1 MEFEKFS
8 HRHAEELLNSV
19 EEYIPLWRDLE
30 SRLEAISEEMIIEH
44 FRKNFENAEKAFMSL
59 SHSLNPLISE
69 ALDAKRSTQ
78 IRKLIKNNVITE
90 EEAENYWVAESE
102 IFGKSVFGMSKWR
115 LDFARK
121 IIARDESG
129 LRIPGVADKGI
140 SIEVAFNNAGSA
152 AWNVLKPSIASELNH
167 VEKNIQTSIAV
178 LIVATDELKAKG
190 AFDSTIGTFTSY
202 KNMLT
207 PLQDIVKVPMLILG
221 IKAPKTFRMEI
232 YKKNGKNAGRIV
244 MV

>member
-8 HRHAEELLNSV
+8 HRHAEEILNSV

-44 FRKNFENAEKAFMSL
+44 FRKNFENAEKQFMSL

>member
-30 SRLEAISEEMIIEH
+30 TRLASISEDMIIDH
-44 FRKNFENAEKAFMSL
+44 FRKHFENKTKQYMSL
-59 SHSLNPLISE
+59 SWSINPLISE
-69 ALDAKRSTQ
+69 ALGAKRATEL
-78 IRKLIKNNVITE
+78 RRLLKNKAIS
-90 EEAENYWVAESE
+90 EAEAEKFWVAESE
-102 IFGKSVFGMSKWR
+102 IFGKSVFGMNKWR

-121 IIARDESG
+121 IVTRDEGG
-129 LRIPGVADKGI
+129 LRIPGATDKGI

-167 VEKNIQTSIAV
+167 VEKNIQTSIAI
-178 LIVATDELKAKG
+178 LIVATDDLKAKG
-190 AFDSTIGTFTSY
+190 GFDGTVGTFESY
-202 KNMLT
+202 KSMLT

-221 IKAPKTFRMEI
+221 IKAPKTFKVEI
-232 YKKNGKNAGRIV
+232 YKKNGKNQGRIV
-244 MV
+244 ML

>member
-19 EEYIPLWRDLE
+19 EDYIPLWRDLE
-30 SRLEAISEEMIIEH
+30 SRLEAITEEMVIEH
-44 FRKNFENAEKAFMSL
+44 FRKNFENAEKQFMSL

-69 ALDAKRSTQ
+69 ALDAKRSTE

-102 IFGKSVFGMSKWR
+102 IFGKSVFGLSTWR

-129 LRIPGVADKGI
+129 LKVPGGEKGI

-167 VEKNIQTSIAV
+167 VEKNIQTSIAI

>member
-1 MEFEKFS
+1 LEFEKFS

-19 EEYIPLWRDLE
+19 QEYIPLWKDLE
-30 SRLEAISEEMIIEH
+30 SRLEAISEEMISDH
-44 FRKNFENAEKAFMSL
+44 FRKNFENAPKQFMSL

-69 ALDAKRSTQ
+69 ALGAKRSTE
-78 IRKLIKNNVITE
+78 IRKLLKNNLVTE

-102 IFGKSVFGMSKWR
+102 IFGKSVFGMSTWR

-121 IIARDESG
+121 IVARDESG
-129 LRIPGVADKGI
+129 LKIPGIPEKGI

-178 LIVATDELKAKG
+178 LIVATDDLKAKG
-190 AFDSTIGTFTSY
+190 AFDSTIGTFQSY

-207 PLQDIVKVPMLILG
+207 PLQDIVKVPMLIMG
-221 IKAPKTFRMEI
+221 IKAPKTFKVET

-244 MV
+244 ML